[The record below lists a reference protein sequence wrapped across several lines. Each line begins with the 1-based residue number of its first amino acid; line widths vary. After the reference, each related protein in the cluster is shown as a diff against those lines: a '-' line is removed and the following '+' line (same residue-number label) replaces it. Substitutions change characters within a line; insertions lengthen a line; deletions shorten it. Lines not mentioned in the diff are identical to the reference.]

1 MTSSGCLKAAR
12 ADPLEDKAAAGVLP
26 RLGVDHK
33 GVVYMTGAVAHG
45 ADELA
50 AEIICGKGLIEQL
63 LSLRHVQT
71 SHSLSGYSPLAVFS
85 AMAATTQG
93 LSSLYVTP
101 YHLSALRR
109 TFTRALPSSSS
120 WVTTLGRKY
129 SPFSGIGLQRRIQEQ
144 REARLRLVQ
153 EARE

>member
-1 MTSSGCLKAAR
+1 
-12 ADPLEDKAAAGVLP
+12 
-26 RLGVDHK
+26 
-33 GVVYMTGAVAHG
+33 AHG

-50 AEIICGKGLIEQL
+50 AEVICGKGLIEQL

-129 SPFSGIGLQRRIQEQ
+129 SPFRGLVFIVVSRNFGKRASASFRKLSVKPQRFMETIV
-144 REARLRLVQ
+144 LPGTSVQ
-153 EARE
+153 VSPPSSVKRASSPIFSMWVRSVT